1 MIIKSEVQQKILDK
15 IEGKDNKASPSPDQ
29 KSRTDKTIT
38 PLERVEE

>member
-15 IEGKDNKASPSPDQ
+15 IEGKDIKASPSPDQ

-38 PLERVEE
+38 PLEKVEE